1 MDNIIESPGQ
11 PASHERLLTIE
22 EVAAYMQASPRHV
35 ANLVRRR
42 EIPFIKLGALTRFDL
57 DSVKVALARLTVH
70 AR

>member
-1 MDNIIESPGQ
+1 MDNIIENSGQ
-11 PASHERLLTIE
+11 PAHHGRLLTIE

-57 DSVKVALARLTVH
+57 DEVKAALAHLTVN